1 MSTEVPIIILL
12 ILIPTF
18 FFIRWILKKR
28 ITDSSKRNIS
38 SFLLSLIISPILY
51 LVFIF
56 LFFSYLFH
64 EPQKD
69 FNQDK
74 WFANKLSRYEMRDDI
89 VNSNILK
96 NKTKQELIQL
106 IGKPDIK
113 DSTNIWIYD
122 LGTSG
127 AGLGWQF
134 NSLKI
139 TFKNREVSDVKKI
152 ELRH

>member
-1 MSTEVPIIILL
+1 
-12 ILIPTF
+12 
-18 FFIRWILKKR
+18 
-28 ITDSSKRNIS
+28 
-38 SFLLSLIISPILY
+38 
-51 LVFIF
+51 
-56 LFFSYLFH
+56 
-64 EPQKD
+64 
-69 FNQDK
+69 
-74 WFANKLSRYEMRDDI
+74 MRDDI

-96 NKTKQELIQL
+96 SKTKQELIQL